1 MYIYESLYLYIVKL
15 LLWRIEDN
23 GICKVPR
30 MYVNRIKIYFYYKD
44 RLDSFYYIKQN
55 NKSISGNRSD

>member
-1 MYIYESLYLYIVKL
+1 MYIYERLYLYIVKL

-30 MYVNRIKIYFYYKD
+30 KDVNEIKM
-44 RLDSFYYIKQN
+44 
-55 NKSISGNRSD
+55 